1 MEQVPPQGSR
11 MGDGRVSLETLRPP
25 PADFSGQDCP
35 GHPTPPTPLLERH
48 ETAELQLPNACRK
61 PAALALLFVAGQL
74 LAGMWGFAG
83 LWKKWLQHP
92 SPWGFLADP
101 GPASS
106 PNRTQATGG
115 LTEAQDAG

>member
-1 MEQVPPQGSR
+1 MAKIVLVP
-11 MGDGRVSLETLRPP
+11 
-25 PADFSGQDCP
+25 
-35 GHPTPPTPLLERH
+35 HPHPPTPQLERC

-74 LAGMWGFAG
+74 RTGMWGFAG

-92 SPWGFLADP
+92 SPWEFLAVP

-115 LTEAQDAG
+115 LTEAQEASWFQSVFVTSGRLPW